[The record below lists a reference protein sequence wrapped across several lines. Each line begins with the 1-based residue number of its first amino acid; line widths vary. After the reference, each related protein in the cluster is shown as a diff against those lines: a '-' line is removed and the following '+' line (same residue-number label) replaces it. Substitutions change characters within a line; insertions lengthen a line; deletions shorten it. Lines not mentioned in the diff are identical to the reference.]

1 MQIDML
7 QWSLAQFQSFLL
19 VLMRVAP
26 ILFLMPL
33 LGSRNIPTLA
43 KIGLTLT
50 VSLILLSSVKMESS
64 IFPQEPLSFLA
75 FLGAELF
82 VGFLLGLAV
91 KIIFA
96 GIQMGGEL
104 VGFQMGLSIAQVID
118 PQSGLDSSAL
128 AEFHYFLGTL
138 IFLAV
143 DGHHWFFRALVQSFQ
158 VLVPGEIPLR
168 AGLLTAFTTLTGNL
182 FVIAIKLS
190 APVMTVLLF
199 TQISMGILAK
209 AVPQVNIL
217 ITSFPITI
225 LVGLVF
231 LGFSLDFFLPYFR
244 SLFEETGREL
254 TGTLLPL
261 MQR

>member
-43 KIGLTLT
+43 KIGLALT
-50 VSLILLSSVKMESS
+50 VSLILLPSVPTESS

-158 VLVPGEIPLR
+158 VLAPGEIHLR
-168 AGLLTAFTTLTGNL
+168 DGFFPAFITWTGNL

-190 APVMTVLLF
+190 APVMAVLLF

-225 LVGLVF
+225 CVGLVF

-244 SLFEETGREL
+244 FLFEETGKEL

>member
-1 MQIDML
+1 MQVDAL
-7 QWSLAQFQSFLL
+7 QWSLSQFQSFLL
-19 VLMRVAP
+19 ILMRVAP

-43 KIGLTLT
+43 KIGLALT
-50 VSLILLSSVKMESS
+50 VSLILLPSVKMGSS
-64 IFPQEPLSFLA
+64 VFPQEPLSFLA
-75 FLGAELF
+75 FLGAEF
-82 VGFLLGLAV
+82 FIGFLLGLAV
-91 KIIFA
+91 KVIFA

-104 VGFQMGLSIAQVID
+104 VGFQMGLSLAQVID
-118 PQSGLDSSAL
+118 PQSGMDSSAL

-158 VLVPGEIPLR
+158 VLAPGEIYLR
-168 AGLLTAFTTLTGNL
+168 AGFLTAFTTMTGNM
-182 FVIAIKLS
+182 FVIAVKLS
-190 APVMTVLLF
+190 APVMAALLF
-199 TQISMGILAK
+199 TQIAMGILAK

-217 ITSFPITI
+217 MTSFPITI
-225 LVGLVF
+225 CVGLVF
-231 LGFSLDFFLPYFR
+231 LGFSLEFFLPYFR

>member
-1 MQIDML
+1 MQVDML

-19 VLMRVAP
+19 ILMRVAP

-43 KIGLTLT
+43 KIGLALT

-118 PQSGLDSSAL
+118 PQSGTDSSAL

-158 VLVPGEIPLR
+158 VLVPGEIHLR
-168 AGLLTAFTTLTGNL
+168 AGLFTAFTTLTGNL